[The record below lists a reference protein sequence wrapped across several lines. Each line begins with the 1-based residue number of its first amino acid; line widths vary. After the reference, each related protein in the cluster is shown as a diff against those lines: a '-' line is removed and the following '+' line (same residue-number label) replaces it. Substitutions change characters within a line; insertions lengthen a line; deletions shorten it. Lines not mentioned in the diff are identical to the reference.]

1 MLKVRHVMVKKVVTA
16 KEGTALQKAIEILH
30 KKHIG
35 SVVIL
40 DDEKKCAGIFT
51 ERDAIRVTAQ
61 KIPSATPLKKIMTRN
76 VVTIREDASLEEARR
91 LIVARRIRHLPVVD
105 QKGKLVGLFAVRDF
119 LDEIFGKTSS

>member
-16 KEGTALQKAIEILH
+16 KEGSTLQKAIEILH

>member
-1 MLKVRHVMVKKVVTA
+1 MVKKVVTA

-51 ERDAIRVTAQ
+51 ERDASGSLLKRFLQ
-61 KIPSATPLKKIMTRN
+61 PL
-76 VVTIREDASLEEARR
+76 
-91 LIVARRIRHLPVVD
+91 H
-105 QKGKLVGLFAVRDF
+105 
-119 LDEIFGKTSS
+119 

>member
-16 KEGTALQKAIEILH
+16 KEGSTLQKAIEILH

-61 KIPSATPLKKIMTRN
+61 KIPSATPLKKVMTRN

>member
-1 MLKVRHVMVKKVVTA
+1 MKVRHVMVKKVVTA
-16 KEGTALQKAIEILH
+16 KEGSTLQKAIEILH

-61 KIPSATPLKKIMTRN
+61 KIPSATPLKKVMTRN

>member
-1 MLKVRHVMVKKVVTA
+1 MMVKQVITA
-16 KEGTALQKAIEILH
+16 REGIALQKAIEMLH

-61 KIPSATPLKKIMTRN
+61 KIPSATPLKEVMTRN
-76 VVTIREDASLEEARR
+76 VVTIGEDASFEEARR
-91 LIVARRIRHLPVVD
+91 LVVERGIRHLPIVD
-105 QKGKLVGLFAVRDF
+105 QEGRLVGLFAVRGF
-119 LDEIFGKTSS
+119 LDEIFGKSSS